1 MTEEPMS
8 PQGSPFS
15 FDGHQFCLRQ
25 NRDGTVDSI
34 CLKCF
39 ATVSH
44 GEGEIE
50 MAAAQLQHLGI
61 CVPLNVTRIKIAVRN
76 ASKHAHIDRA
86 SKGLLF

>member
-1 MTEEPMS
+1 MTKEAMS
-8 PQGSPFS
+8 PKHSSYS

-61 CVPLNVTRIKIAVRN
+61 CVPYN
-76 ASKHAHIDRA
+76 ASPKSRREM
-86 SKGLLF
+86 